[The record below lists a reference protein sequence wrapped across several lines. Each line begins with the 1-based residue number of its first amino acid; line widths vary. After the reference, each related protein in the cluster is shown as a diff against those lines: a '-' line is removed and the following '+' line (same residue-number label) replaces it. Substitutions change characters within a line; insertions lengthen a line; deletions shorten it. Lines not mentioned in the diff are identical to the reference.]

1 MLTLN
6 LVADSISTSVPVG
19 SSGNASGDDHGD
31 LSDGQATTRS
41 DSPASASESEQATP
55 GNSEPLNHQNTENYA
70 DIGLV
75 QSHSPAYTSSHTHQ
89 LQAPTSLPS
98 FSVSSTLIY
107 NEN

>member
-1 MLTLN
+1 M
-6 LVADSISTSVPVG
+6 G
-19 SSGNASGDDHGD
+19 SSGNTSGDDQGD

-41 DSPASASESEQATP
+41 DSPASASESEQAPP
-55 GNSEPLNHQNTENYA
+55 GNIEPLNHQHIESYA

-98 FSVSSTLIY
+98 FSVSSTLLC
-107 NEN
+107 NETRSLSFSQFLANC